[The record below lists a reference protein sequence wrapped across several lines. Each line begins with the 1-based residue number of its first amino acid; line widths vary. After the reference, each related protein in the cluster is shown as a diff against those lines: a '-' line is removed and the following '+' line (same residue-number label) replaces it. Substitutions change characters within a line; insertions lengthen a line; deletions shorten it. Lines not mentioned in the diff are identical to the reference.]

1 MKYIF
6 SFYGVIDLLSLIP
19 SYIGIGIGA
28 NNISSIKSIRTIR
41 LIRIFRI
48 LKLIRYVKEAAALK
62 KAFIASKQ
70 RIVVFLFVVFSIV
83 VLMGTIIYMLED
95 PKDGFTSIPRSI
107 YWAIVTLTT
116 VGYGDIAPQTPLG
129 QFFASIIM
137 ILGYSIIAV
146 PTGMIS
152 VELSKTSLNTQYC
165 SACSFDNHEDDAF
178 FCKKCEMI
186 FSSKKALESLG
197 IDKEKIKFEL
207 FTAPVKKA
215 EEVIAE
221 TLNEDFDGN
230 SKVTVICDDEE
241 VEFDLNKDG
250 DSILDAAMEQD
261 LDVPF
266 SCKGAVCCTCKA
278 KVTKGKVIMDANYA
292 LSDQEVEDGYILSCQ
307 AHPATSEVTIDFD
320 LSLIHI

>member
-1 MKYIF
+1 MNKLKRKIQEIIFEADTPMGKLFDLALLVMILLSVVVVMLESVESYRKELSWLFEILEWIFTILFSLEYLLRIFSVKNPLKYIF

-19 SYIGIGIGA
+19 SYIGIGIGT

-165 SACSFDNHEDDAF
+165 SACSLDSHEDDAI
-178 FCKKCEMI
+178 FCKKCGE
-186 FSSKKALESLG
+186 
-197 IDKEKIKFEL
+197 EL
-207 FTAPVKKA
+207 NPSV
-215 EEVIAE
+215 
-221 TLNEDFDGN
+221 G
-230 SKVTVICDDEE
+230 
-241 VEFDLNKDG
+241 
-250 DSILDAAMEQD
+250 
-261 LDVPF
+261 
-266 SCKGAVCCTCKA
+266 
-278 KVTKGKVIMDANYA
+278 
-292 LSDQEVEDGYILSCQ
+292 
-307 AHPATSEVTIDFD
+307 
-320 LSLIHI
+320 

>member
-1 MKYIF
+1 MAEN
-6 SFYGVIDLLSLIP
+6 
-19 SYIGIGIGA
+19 IG
-28 NNISSIKSIRTIR
+28 
-41 LIRIFRI
+41 
-48 LKLIRYVKEAAALK
+48 
-62 KAFIASKQ
+62 
-70 RIVVFLFVVFSIV
+70 
-83 VLMGTIIYMLED
+83 D
-95 PKDGFTSIPRSI
+95 
-107 YWAIVTLTT
+107 TT
-116 VGYGDIAPQTPLG
+116 GP
-129 QFFASIIM
+129 
-137 ILGYSIIAV
+137 
-146 PTGMIS
+146 
-152 VELSKTSLNTQYC
+152 E
-165 SACSFDNHEDDAF
+165 
-178 FCKKCEMI
+178 EMI

-197 IDKEKIKFEL
+197 VDKEKIKFEL

-250 DSILDAAMEQD
+250 DSILDAAMDQD

-307 AHPATSEVTIDFD
+307 AHPAWIFTTKNLIEDYYYLCYSLLQNHFEFLILFFHGSQTKRRVTSMVNLYIFEYLF
-320 LSLIHI
+320 